1 LSYWRLVPCCFEA
14 CLTGGWF
21 LVVLKLVLLEA
32 GSLVVLRLVLLEA
45 GSLLF

>member
-1 LSYWRLVPCCFEA
+1 
-14 CLTGGWF
+14 
-21 LVVLKLVLLEA
+21 LKLVLLEA